1 MTNTK
6 FRTFW
11 ETDGCGLGCLEDYV
25 IEKGVTQGFFFTC
38 NVVFLKL
45 SWEYTAPES
54 YNRSPS
60 ITVLLTVTSIISY

>member
-1 MTNTK
+1 M
-6 FRTFW
+6 
-11 ETDGCGLGCLEDYV
+11 